1 MSSTSQLS
9 FERKLLF
16 IFIGIAS
23 SLFLVI
29 AGGEI
34 VMRINNVPI
43 GPPYNGKEKD
53 KILGWKTKPYYRY
66 YTKEFSDNKNGKYEV
81 NLNFTK
87 HGFRLWNEKA
97 HDSTQGNVFVVGDSY
112 VESIEVSDDKTFYSV
127 FKDSCPVKVSA
138 YGTAGYGFTQEYLIM
153 NQFIDSLNPK
163 WIVLLTCS
171 NDYVDNYWKMEE
183 KSWYTAGQ
191 TRPYLNLQSKIEYH
205 FPRPWYERAK
215 DYSLFLDFIFRR
227 IRQGLI
233 NAEIILPDGVP
244 DHAIERQDKNY
255 DDFEMTCILSENV
268 LKKMKLLAESH
279 QAKLLVYILGD
290 LNNTINKMDAIVAAC
305 KLNNIAIITGAEEL
319 TLIHEK
325 KGETIHSFD
334 NYHFNNNGQKI
345 LGQVLIDYFR
355 KNELAD
361 KP

>member
-1 MSSTSQLS
+1 MSDSQTLKEIYLCYATSLNM
-9 FERKLLF
+9 KLLPEA
-16 IFIGIAS
+16 IEHG
-23 SLFLVI
+23 V
-29 AGGEI
+29 
-34 VMRINNVPI
+34 
-43 GPPYNGKEKD
+43 GKS
-53 KILGWKTKPYYRY
+53 P
-66 YTKEFSDNKNGKYEV
+66 
-81 NLNFTK
+81 
-87 HGFRLWNEKA
+87 
-97 HDSTQGNVFVVGDSY
+97 
-112 VESIEVSDDKTFYSV
+112 
-127 FKDSCPVKVSA
+127 
-138 YGTAGYGFTQEYLIM
+138 
-153 NQFIDSLNPK
+153 
-163 WIVLLTCS
+163 VLLGDKDIDFLEQFPRKYWS
-171 NDYVDNYWKMEE
+171 QAMKKRYDLFFNYL
-183 KSWYTAGQ
+183 
-191 TRPYLNLQSKIEYH
+191 LNLQKLRDAVY
-205 FPRPWYERAK
+205 K
-215 DYSLFLDFIFRR
+215 
-227 IRQGLI
+227 
-233 NAEIILPDGVP
+233 
-244 DHAIERQDKNY
+244 KNY